1 MAGYEERGVRA
12 RVAAHCAQLA
22 GYRRSLYDT
31 ESMRYGT
38 YTIWNLYTM
47 RNLYGYAAM
56 QRATQDSYATLC
68 RARCAMAVI
77 STPHAVPLRSQATYN
92 TSHLQLQTSALVLQE
107 PIRSAARGAARASRR
122 ALGGVHGRLGIPV
135 GVVLKLEREA
145 LAMACALQ

>member
-31 ESMRYGT
+31 EPDC
-38 YTIWNLYTM
+38 
-47 RNLYGYAAM
+47 YAAM
-56 QRATQDSYATLC
+56 QRATQDSYLC
-68 RARCAMAVI
+68 NAMQSTPRYTAVMR
-77 STPHAVPLRSQATYN
+77 TPHAVPLRSQATYN

-122 ALGGVHGRLGIPV
+122 ALGGLHGRLGIPV
-135 GVVLKLEREA
+135 GVVNYSS
-145 LAMACALQ
+145 